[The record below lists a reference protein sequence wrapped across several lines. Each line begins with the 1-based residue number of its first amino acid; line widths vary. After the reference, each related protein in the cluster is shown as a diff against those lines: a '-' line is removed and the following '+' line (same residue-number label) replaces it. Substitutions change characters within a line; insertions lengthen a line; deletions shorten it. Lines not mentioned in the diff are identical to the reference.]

1 MLALRAAACVPI
13 HCNPFSGKVH
23 AGITQCYADQ
33 PP

>member
-13 HCNPFSGKVH
+13 RNPFSGKVH